1 MPSFARG
8 IGLRPIAGTVAV
20 SLTNVST
27 MIGSIIAGWF
37 VDRYHVTIGVNICII
52 GILITVFLFWGFA
65 IYAPMLYIFAML
77 YGVFAGKFASMW
89 AGVTE
94 PLRHK
99 CPGVETSTVV
109 TLLAAGK

>member
-77 YGVFAGKFASMW
+77 YGVFAG
-89 AGVTE
+89 VTE